1 MVPDQP
7 NALALRGLALGRLG
21 QGDEAI
27 ERLRRA
33 VHLKP
38 ALPDAWRALG
48 DHYTALE
55 MREAADGAYAQ
66 SIRHSTHD
74 PKLMG
79 AALALAENRIPEAEG
94 ALREHLKRHPT
105 DVAAIRMLAEV
116 AARHRALSSMRKTC
130 CHVAS
135 NSLRDSAA
143 ARHNYA
149 MVLHRQNKPEAALAQ
164 VERLLARRPAQSRL
178 SQSQGRDPWAHR
190 RVRGVHRA
198 LPERARG
205 LSEPGQG
212 VDEPGARA
220 QDRRQQRRKHRRLS
234 QDASSARR
242 NSARRTGASRTSRR
256 FRFIAGAD
264 AGHARAARG
273 HRAVRRRPLSFRV
286 LAGQGARRRGR
297 VRRVVR
303 ALPSRATACAGR

>member
-1 MVPDQP
+1 VAAASTEPTGTLEVALAHAARLLDSDARAAAEQAEEILKTVPDQP
-7 NALALRGLALGRLG
+7 NALALKGLALGRLK

-27 ERLRRA
+27 ELLRRA

-66 SIRHSTHD
+66 SIRYSTHD

-94 ALREHLKRHPT
+94 ALREHLRRHPT

-116 AARHRALSSMRKTC
+116 AARLGRYVDAENLLTRCLDLAPGFS
-130 CHVAS
+130 
-135 NSLRDSAA
+135 A

-164 VERLLARRPAQSRL
+164 VERLLGDQPRNPGYRNLKAAIL
-178 SQSQGRDPWAHR
+178 GRIGEYA
-190 RVRGVHRA
+190 
-198 LPERARG
+198 
-205 LSEPGQG
+205 
-212 VDEPGARA
+212 
-220 QDRRQQRRKHRRLS
+220 
-234 QDASSARR
+234 AS
-242 NSARRTGASRTSRR
+242 
-256 FRFIAGAD
+256 I
-264 AGHARAARG
+264 
-273 HRAVRRRPLSFRV
+273 
-286 LAGQGARRRGR
+286 
-297 VRRVVR
+297 
-303 ALPSRATACAGR
+303 

>member
-1 MVPDQP
+1 M
-7 NALALRGLALGRLG
+7 RWRFKGLALGRLG

-27 ERLRRA
+27 ELLRRA

-74 PKLMG
+74 PRLMG

-116 AARHRALSSMRKTC
+116 AARLGRYADAENLLSRC
-130 CHVAS
+130 LELAPGFG
-135 NSLRDSAA
+135 A

-149 MVLHRQNKPEAALAQ
+149 MVLHRQNKPEAALEQ
-164 VERLLARRPAQSRL
+164 VDRLLADDPRNPGYRNLKAAIL
-178 SQSQGRDPWAHR
+178 GRVGEYAASIEHYRSVLADYPNQAKVWMSLGHALKTAGNHAESIDAYLKT
-190 RVRGVHRA
+190 HRA
-198 LPERARG
+198 GAASRRG
-205 LSEPGQG
+205 LLEPR
-212 VDEPGARA
+212 EP
-220 QDRRQQRRKHRRLS
+220 QDVPLL
-234 QDASSARR
+234 
-242 NSARRTGASRTSRR
+242 
-256 FRFIAGAD
+256 AGAD
-264 AGHARAARG
+264 PDNARAARR
-273 HRAVRRRPLSFRV
+273 HRAVARRPVSFRV

-303 ALPSRATACAGR
+303 ALSRGQPPATRR